1 MERAVRSREPS
12 MLGTKVRAFRR
23 EQGLSQTELATR
35 LGVSASYL
43 NLIEGNR
50 RPLPATLLLRLVT
63 EQGFDLQRFGAEV
76 ERRLDA
82 DLLEVFADPLF
93 EAHRLT
99 NADVKEMISAS
110 PAAAQAVLSLYRA
123 YKRAQESADSLADK
137 IHDDLTDGEAPS
149 MDRAR
154 SPSED
159 VNDFVQARGN
169 HFPELEAVAERIW
182 RDAAIRTD
190 DLYRCLANHLARAH
204 GIEVKVVRSVDA
216 RGDGTLRR
224 LDASTRTL
232 LLSELLPT
240 RSRSFQLAHQLALIE
255 ARELL
260 DRLTADP
267 SLATHESRTLAR
279 VALANYV
286 AGAVMMPYEPVLQ
299 ACRDERYDIDVIG
312 RRFRVG
318 FEQVAHRLTT
328 LRRPGREGV
337 PFHMLRIDMAGN
349 ISKRF
354 SGSGIRFA
362 RFSGACPK
370 WNVFA
375 AFLTPGMVRVQISRM
390 PDNGLFFCIARTIQ
404 KDSGGYHQQPPI
416 QAIGL
421 GCRLEHARELTYAA
435 GMDLQNPAIIV
446 PVGVTCRTCE
456 RSDCAQRA
464 LPSVRHPLHIDAN
477 VRRLSLFMGP
487 VEG

>member
-1 MERAVRSREPS
+1 MERGVRSRES
-12 MLGTKVRAFRR
+12 NMLGARVRTYRR
-23 EQGLSQTELATR
+23 EQGLSQAELATR

-43 NLIEGNR
+43 NLIENNR
-50 RPLPATLLLRLVT
+50 RPLPAGLLLKLAT
-63 EQGFDLQRFGAEV
+63 EQGFDLQRFGLDA

-93 EAHRLT
+93 ESHRLT
-99 NADVKEMISAS
+99 NGDVRDFIAAS
-110 PAAAQAVLSLYRA
+110 PSAAQAVLTLYRA
-123 YKRAQESADSLADK
+123 YKRSQESADSLAEK
-137 IHDDLTDGEAPS
+137 LHEGPDDGARL
-149 MDRAR
+149 DRAR

-159 VNDFVQARGN
+159 VNDFVQNRGN
-169 HFPELEAVAERIW
+169 HFPELEEVAERIC
-182 RDAAIRTD
+182 AEAGIRTD
-190 DLYRCLANHLARAH
+190 DLYRGLAAHLERAH
-204 GIEVKVVRSVDA
+204 GVEVRVVRSVDEK
-216 RGDGTLRR
+216 GDGTLRR
-224 LDASTRTL
+224 LDPASRRL

-240 RSRSFQLAHQLALIE
+240 RSRSFQLAHQLALLE
-255 ARELL
+255 AKALL
-260 DRLTADP
+260 DKLTDDP
-267 SLATHESRTLAR
+267 SLPTQEARTLAR
-279 VALANYV
+279 VALANYT
-286 AGAVMMPYEPVLQ
+286 AGAVMMPYESFLQ
-299 ACRDERYDIDVIG
+299 ACKDERYDVDLVG

-328 LRRPGREGV
+328 LQRPGREGV

-375 AFLTPGMVRVQISRM
+375 AFLTPGMIRVQISRM
-390 PDNGLFFCIARTIQ
+390 PDNGEFFCIARTIQ
-404 KDSGGYHQQPPI
+404 KDSGGYHHQPPI

-435 GMDLQNPAIIV
+435 GMNLDDPAIVV

-464 LPSVRHPLHIDAN
+464 LPSVRHPLHIDDN
-477 VRRLSLFMGP
+477 VRRLSLYMGP
-487 VEG
+487 A

>member
-1 MERAVRSREPS
+1 MPRVERSQAMAV
-12 MLGTKVRAFRR
+12 LGAKVRTFRR
-23 EQGLSQTELATR
+23 EQGLSQAELATR

-43 NLIEGNR
+43 NLIENNR
-50 RPLPATLLLRLVT
+50 RPLPATLLLKLAG
-63 EQGFDLQRFGAEV
+63 EHGFDLQRFGVDA

-93 EAHRLT
+93 ASHHLT
-99 NADVKEMISAS
+99 NRDVREVIAAS
-110 PAAAQAVLSLYRA
+110 PSAAQAVLTLYRA
-123 YKRAQESADSLADK
+123 YKRSQESADSLAEKLHEGPDDGAK
-137 IHDDLTDGEAPS
+137 I
-149 MDRAR
+149 DRAR

-159 VNDFVQARGN
+159 VNDFVQTRGN
-169 HFPELEAVAERIW
+169 HFPELEELAERIW
-182 RDAAIRTD
+182 REAGIRSD
-190 DLYRCLANHLARAH
+190 DLYRGLATHLAQAH
-204 GIEVKVVRSVDA
+204 GVEVKVVRSVDA
-216 RGDGTLRR
+216 KGEGTLRR
-224 LDASTRTL
+224 LDTRARTL

-240 RSRSFQLAHQLALIE
+240 RSRSFQLAHQLALLE
-255 ARELL
+255 GRALF
-260 DRLTADP
+260 DRLTGDP
-267 SLATHESRTLAR
+267 ALPTHEARTLAR
-279 VALANYV
+279 VALANYA
-286 AGAVMMPYEPVLQ
+286 AGAVMMPYEPFLQ
-299 ACRDERYDIDVIG
+299 ACQDERYDIDVVG

-328 LRRPGREGV
+328 LKRPGREGV

-375 AFLTPGMVRVQISRM
+375 AFLTPGMIRVQVSRM
-390 PDNGLFFCIARTIQ
+390 PDNGVFFCIARTIQ

-421 GCRLEHARELTYAA
+421 GCRLEHARALTYAA
-435 GMDLQNPAIIV
+435 GINLDDPTIIV

-464 LPSVRHPLHIDAN
+464 LPSVRHPLHIDDN
-477 VRRLSLFMGP
+477 VRRLSLYMGP
-487 VEG
+487 AEP

>member
-1 MERAVRSREPS
+1 
-12 MLGTKVRAFRR
+12 MLGAKVRAYRR
-23 EQGLSQTELATR
+23 ELGLSQTELATR
-35 LGVSASYL
+35 LGISASYL

-50 RPLPATLLLRLVT
+50 RPLPATLLLKLVT
-63 EQGFDLQRFGAEV
+63 EQGFDLTRFGTDS

-93 EAHRLT
+93 ETHRLT
-99 NADVKEMISAS
+99 NADVREMIAAS

-137 IHDDLTDGEAPS
+137 LHDDHDDAPS
-149 MDRAR
+149 VDRAR

-169 HFPELEAVAERIW
+169 HFPELEEVAERVW
-182 RDAAIRTD
+182 RDAGIRSD
-190 DLYRCLANHLARAH
+190 DLYRGLANHLARAH
-204 GIEVKVVRSVDA
+204 GIEVKVVRTVDA
-216 RGDGTLRR
+216 RDHGTLRR
-224 LDASTRTL
+224 LDLPTRTL

-240 RSRSFQLAHQLALIE
+240 RSRSFQLAHQLALLD
-255 ARELL
+255 AGALL

-279 VALANYV
+279 VALANYA

-299 ACRDERYDIDVIG
+299 ACKEERYDIDVIG

-318 FEQVAHRLTT
+318 FEQVAHRITT

-370 WNVFA
+370 WNIFA
-375 AFLTPGMVRVQISRM
+375 AFLTPGMIRVQISRM
-390 PDNGLFFCIARTIQ
+390 TDNQLYFCIARTIQ

-421 GCRLEHARELTYAA
+421 GCRLEHAKELTYAA
-435 GMDLQNPAIIV
+435 GMDLENPAIIV

-487 VEG
+487 GEG

>member
-1 MERAVRSREPS
+1 MERAARTKEQSL
-12 MLGTKVRAFRR
+12 LGTKVRACRR
-23 EQGLSQTELATR
+23 EQGLSQMELATR

-43 NLIEGNR
+43 NLIENNR
-50 RPLPATLLLRLVT
+50 RPLPASMLLKLVT
-63 EQGFDLQRFGAEV
+63 EQGFDLQRFGADV
-76 ERRLDA
+76 ARRLDA
-82 DLLEVFADPLF
+82 DLLEVFADQLF
-93 EAHRLT
+93 EPHRLT
-99 NADVKEMISAS
+99 NADVKELSAAS

-123 YKRAQESADSLADK
+123 YKRAQESADSLAEK
-137 IHDDLTDGEAPS
+137 LHDDHDGEAS
-149 MDRAR
+149 RLDRTR

-169 HFPELEAVAERIW
+169 HFPELEEVAERIW
-182 RDAAIRTD
+182 RDANIRTD
-190 DLYRCLANHLARAH
+190 DLYRGLANHLARAH
-204 GIEVKVVRSVDA
+204 GVEVKVVRSVDA

-224 LDASTRTL
+224 LDAGTRTL

-240 RSRSFQLAHQLALIE
+240 RSRSFQLAHQLCLME
-255 ARELL
+255 ARETL

-267 SLATHESRTLAR
+267 SLATQESRTLAR
-279 VALANYV
+279 VALANYA
-286 AGAVMMPYEPVLQ
+286 AGAVMMPYEPVLR
-299 ACRDERYDIDVIG
+299 ACQEERYDIDVVG

-375 AFLTPGMVRVQISRM
+375 AFLTPGMIRVQISRM
-390 PDNGLFFCIARTIQ
+390 PDNNLYFCMARTIQ

-421 GCRLEHARELTYAA
+421 GCRLEHAKELTYAA
-435 GMDLQNPAIIV
+435 GMDLENPAIIV

-477 VRRLSLFMGP
+477 VRRLSLYMGP
-487 VEG
+487 GEG